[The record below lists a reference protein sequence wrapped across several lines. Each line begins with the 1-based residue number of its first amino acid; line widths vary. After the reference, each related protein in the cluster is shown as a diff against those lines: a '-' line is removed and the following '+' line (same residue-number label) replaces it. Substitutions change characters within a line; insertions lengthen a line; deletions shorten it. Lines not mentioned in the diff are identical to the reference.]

1 MKARVGVLI
10 AVLVVVVAGGVTASA
25 ASVHPVA
32 TTSADIAVATT
43 PGAAGAVVSV
53 PSGRIADSRL
63 GLQIPGSVP
72 ALGFAAVQVAAPG
85 GGVAAAV
92 VSVTVVDPQRAGSLT
107 VWPSGDP
114 RLGTSNLT
122 FRAGQSIAGTVVVAV
137 GPDGRIQLFNG
148 SPGAVDL
155 IVDITGYTP
164 SGRGVGG
171 AVWAWGSGQ
180 DGQLGVGGTTDS
192 PVPVPVF
199 GLNQVTAV
207 AGGDLAGY
215 ALRSDGTVWSWG
227 FGAFG
232 QRVCCAILSPV
243 PSDSRVER
251 CHRDRRPGRD
261 RLCAPRRRHGV
272 GLGRGR
278 LR

>member
-1 MKARVGVLI
+1 VKARVGVLI

-63 GLQIPGSVP
+63 GLQIPGPVP

-137 GPDGRIQLFNG
+137 RPDGRIQLFND

-164 SGRGVGG
+164 SGGVSG

-180 DGQLGVGGTTDS
+180 DGQLGDGGTTDS

-227 FGAFG
+227 TEPSANVSAARFSA
-232 QRVCCAILSPV
+232 LS
-243 PSDSRVER
+243 R
-251 CHRDRRPGRD
+251 CRF
-261 RLCAPRRRHGV
+261 
-272 GLGRGR
+272 LG
-278 LR
+278 